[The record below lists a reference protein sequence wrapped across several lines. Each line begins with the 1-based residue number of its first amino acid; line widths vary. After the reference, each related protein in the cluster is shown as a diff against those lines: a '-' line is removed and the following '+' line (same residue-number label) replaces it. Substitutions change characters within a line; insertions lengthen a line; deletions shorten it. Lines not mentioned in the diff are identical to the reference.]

1 MKFPLFIITCL
12 LFTLSNAQNTTDALR
27 AGLDENTGTARFTA
41 LSGAM
46 GALGGDFSA
55 TAKNPAGSAVFLNSG
70 LTFSTSLF
78 DVENNANYFGNSE
91 NSSTVSSAINQMGGV
106 FVINNYKEDSAYKK
120 FTIGFN
126 YDITKNLDNELYI
139 AGTGNTSIGE
149 FFIAQAQGLP
159 LSLLQ
164 LQNNESISDLYRYLG
179 ENEGTAA
186 QNAFLGYQ
194 GYLFDAVDPNNPSN
208 TSYISNIGDGSFKQ
222 QYAYLS
228 EGYNSKFTLNMA
240 AQVTNDWFFG
250 INLNTHTIQ
259 FRQSSYLLENNN
271 NAGSTITRVG
281 FENNLSV
288 NGAGVSAQ
296 IGAITK
302 VVNNLRLGLSLD
314 TPTWFQI
321 SEETTQYL
329 ESRRVFEGRTTT
341 EYVVPN
347 VVNVYE
353 DYTLRTPAKVT
364 ASAAYIFGL
373 DGLISFDYSY
383 KDLGATRYSPSD
395 DSYFRELNNTIKNTL
410 KGVSKINLGGEY
422 RLNELSLRGGIHYEE
437 SPYQNTEIMGEL
449 FGFSL
454 GAGYNFG
461 SFTGDIAYS
470 RSEQQ
475 RNQQLY
481 SIGLTNTAK
490 IDSVYSNFIL
500 SLGFNF

>member
-55 TAKNPAGSAVFLNSG
+55 TAKNPAGSAVFLNSR

-208 TSYISNIGDGSFKQ
+208 TSYISNIGDGS
-222 QYAYLS
+222 
-228 EGYNSKFTLNMA
+228 
-240 AQVTNDWFFG
+240 
-250 INLNTHTIQ
+250 
-259 FRQSSYLLENNN
+259 
-271 NAGSTITRVG
+271 
-281 FENNLSV
+281 
-288 NGAGVSAQ
+288 
-296 IGAITK
+296 
-302 VVNNLRLGLSLD
+302 
-314 TPTWFQI
+314 
-321 SEETTQYL
+321 
-329 ESRRVFEGRTTT
+329 
-341 EYVVPN
+341 
-347 VVNVYE
+347 
-353 DYTLRTPAKVT
+353 
-364 ASAAYIFGL
+364 
-373 DGLISFDYSY
+373 
-383 KDLGATRYSPSD
+383 
-395 DSYFRELNNTIKNTL
+395 NNTLIYL
-410 KGVSKINLGGEY
+410 KATIVNSHLIWLRKLQTIGFLG
-422 RLNELSLRGGIHYEE
+422 
-437 SPYQNTEIMGEL
+437 
-449 FGFSL
+449 
-454 GAGYNFG
+454 
-461 SFTGDIAYS
+461 
-470 RSEQQ
+470 
-475 RNQQLY
+475 
-481 SIGLTNTAK
+481 
-490 IDSVYSNFIL
+490 
-500 SLGFNF
+500 